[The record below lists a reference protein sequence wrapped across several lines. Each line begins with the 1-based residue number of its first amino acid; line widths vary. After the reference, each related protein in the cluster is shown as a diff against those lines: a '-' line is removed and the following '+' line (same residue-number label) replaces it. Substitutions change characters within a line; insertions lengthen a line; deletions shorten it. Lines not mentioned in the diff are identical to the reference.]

1 MMYLNSFLKIVF
13 CFCKSLEMLIWLTF
27 YICSVHDQFM
37 NTQESSGIKESL
49 LEGKH
54 EIVDQEVFGVACTC
68 APWLYTNLLWSS
80 TLVYL
85 FNVNVF
91 KQANSL
97 LLHVLGSWI
106 AGSGPLPFLPF
117 KTTDLRRLGQEA
129 EGKTFLAQRKCSV
142 VLMKMNSAR
151 LMLSQHGSCT
161 SMLD

>member
-1 MMYLNSFLKIVF
+1 M
-13 CFCKSLEMLIWLTF
+13 
-27 YICSVHDQFM
+27 
-37 NTQESSGIKESL
+37 

-129 EGKTFLAQRKCSV
+129 EGEDISSPKEMFSGVNENELCSFDAFSTRKLHIHV
-142 VLMKMNSAR
+142 GLR
-151 LMLSQHGSCT
+151 L
-161 SMLD
+161 